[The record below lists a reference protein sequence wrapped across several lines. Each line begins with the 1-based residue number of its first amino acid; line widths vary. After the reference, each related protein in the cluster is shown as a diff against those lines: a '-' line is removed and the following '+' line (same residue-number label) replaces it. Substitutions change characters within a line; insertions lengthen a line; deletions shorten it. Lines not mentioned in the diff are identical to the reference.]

1 MLLSLRY
8 SAWQIADFGLTH
20 EGASGMSI
28 VTGLSRGSEGYRGPE
43 MIKDR
48 SVVAQQTDIFALG
61 CTLGEVITGKQL
73 FPRDFDVFH
82 YMYTAKL
89 PTTPPLEVD
98 NRSNVYI
105 SELMRA
111 MLGLNWRKR
120 PTASDI
126 LNEIGDPE
134 ISWETSLVVRTKE
147 MDYPNQDS
155 PTWLEMR
162 WKPYWYGPND
172 LTNFSSQ
179 TCEWVESLPISE
191 PIEHSREIRLGFIC
205 ECNQSEKQNIK
216 WKFR

>member
-1 MLLSLRY
+1 
-8 SAWQIADFGLTH
+8 
-20 EGASGMSI
+20 MSI

-48 SVVAQQTDIFALG
+48 AVVAQQTDIFALG

-82 YMYTAKL
+82 YMYTAQL
-89 PTTPPLEVD
+89 PLTPPLDVD

-120 PTASDI
+120 PTAYDI

-134 ISWETSLVVRTKE
+134 TNWELSLGDRTKQ
-147 MDYPNQDS
+147 MHYPDQDS
-155 PTWLEMR
+155 PSWLEMR
-162 WKPYWYGPND
+162 WKPYWYGRHD
-172 LTNFSSQ
+172 LTNLTSQ
-179 TCEWVESLPISE
+179 MCDWVESLPISE
-191 PIEHSREIRLGFIC
+191 PIEHSQEGRSGFLC
-205 ECNQSEKQNIK
+205 ECDDSEKQQIR
-216 WKFR
+216 WKFYLAGPGKNSADS